1 MTNRPLS
8 RTATASYNPYDNA
21 DKISSEAKSTKK
33 NISNIF
39 SKAVAFAKQSR
50 AAQAVANLFGD
61 LKSGIKTGYKSYNVA
76 RLQRKAENN
85 DYAVISKSK
94 LNDIIESLNATAN
107 TSVAKYKASLL
118 DAFGMTSEVS
128 DDELKSKFRD
138 MYDIDEAEKQNAEK
152 QKAADANTKS
162 DNTKTTAKSK
172 NKVSNKTADQ
182 KAYAEKV
189 TKKRAAKTKTAEQ
202 TVCEVADTQK
212 AEHVIDKAAKSCSTI
227 SKEGMSKEF
236 SAVFDMMKQQMAI
249 PAESR
254 DYTGIANLMQAYV
267 NDAKAYDA
275 SLDSKSVDAAKSEL
289 KATIVDKIQAT
300 AGKSSKTGAKK
311 SKAYTGNKAI
321 SKVQTPVKQ
330 TVAREMPEIAEN
342 TAEAHPEYCGL
353 PFQ

>member
-8 RTATASYNPYDNA
+8 RTASASYSPYDSN
-21 DKISSEAKSTKK
+21 DKTVSETKSTKK
-33 NISNIF
+33 DISGIF

-50 AAQAVANLFGD
+50 AAQAAANLFRD
-61 LKSGIKTGYKSYNVA
+61 FRSGVKAEYKSFNVS

-107 TSVAKYKASLL
+107 ASVAKYKASLL

-152 QKAADANTKS
+152 QKSVINDTAKAETVAAD
-162 DNTKTTAKSK
+162 
-172 NKVSNKTADQ
+172 KTADQ
-182 KAYAEKV
+182 TAYAKKV
-189 TKKRAAKTKTAEQ
+189 TKKRASKTKTAEQ
-202 TVCEVADTQK
+202 AVCEASSAQT
-212 AEHVIDKAAKSCSTI
+212 AEHVIDKTANACKAI

-249 PAESR
+249 PVESR

-311 SKAYTGNKAI
+311 SKAYIGNKAI